1 MRINHKKKWKTNRC
15 VTLHFVMHVCLHPF
29 VHLTSPDVL
38 SIAAT
43 LDKTRENIF
52 LLLMRKKANKDR
64 NSNWTESTT
73 RDTLLSLAASPPD
86 ARTGWKVSRV
96 MKNHLGF
103 WQEKIYTTSHD
114 WKTHITIVKE
124 MECIVVRLHV
134 STFNGSGH
142 LLTIPGSPCEQYSV

>member
-1 MRINHKKKWKTNRC
+1 
-15 VTLHFVMHVCLHPF
+15 MHVCLHPF

-43 LDKTRENIF
+43 LDKT
-52 LLLMRKKANKDR
+52 
-64 NSNWTESTT
+64 S
-73 RDTLLSLAASPPD
+73 
-86 ARTGWKVSRV
+86 
-96 MKNHLGF
+96 LGF

-142 LLTIPGSPCEQYSV
+142 LLTIPGYALPTIFCMSPAGLYDKEMQEVSS

>member
-1 MRINHKKKWKTNRC
+1 MSINHKKKWKTNRC

-43 LDKTRENIF
+43 LDKT
-52 LLLMRKKANKDR
+52 
-64 NSNWTESTT
+64 S
-73 RDTLLSLAASPPD
+73 
-86 ARTGWKVSRV
+86 
-96 MKNHLGF
+96 LGF

-124 MECIVVRLHV
+124 
-134 STFNGSGH
+134 
-142 LLTIPGSPCEQYSV
+142 